1 MNDKSKFK
9 SSNHPLIS
17 AIVPVYNCKNFINR
31 AVKSIQNQNITNI
44 EIILVDDVSTDD
56 TLSVIEDLQKEDQR
70 IKIIKNK
77 KNMGILYSRSIG
89 ALSSKGKY
97 IFSLDNDDMFL
108 DFDVFSTITNIA
120 EEGNFDIVEF
130 RGAMT
135 TRVNVNNII
144 ETRVTDI
151 YFTQKKTNL
160 ILFQPELG
168 DYMLT
173 PLNNYDKYRINIVYF
188 WSKCIKGKIYKKA
201 LNKFGKEKYSRYMTL
216 HEDTVG
222 TFIVLNTA
230 NSYKYIGKYGI
241 YYILRKGSGVYVN
254 NDILHILRETYLV
267 DAVIDFARNTTNFQK
282 LIPNL
287 IFNVLNIK
295 NLEKVINSD
304 NNYKKL
310 IYSCLIRT
318 LKLNFISKISKEKI
332 VDKIKNMNYI
342 DYSIIVKDGQFSNS
356 I

>member
-1 MNDKSKFK
+1 M
-9 SSNHPLIS
+9 
-17 AIVPVYNCKNFINR
+17 
-31 AVKSIQNQNITNI
+31 
-44 EIILVDDVSTDD
+44 E
-56 TLSVIEDLQKEDQR
+56 
-70 IKIIKNK
+70 KI
-77 KNMGILYSRSIG
+77 
-89 ALSSKGKY
+89 
-97 IFSLDNDDMFL
+97 
-108 DFDVFSTITNIA
+108 
-120 EEGNFDIVEF
+120 
-130 RGAMT
+130 
-135 TRVNVNNII
+135 
-144 ETRVTDI
+144 
-151 YFTQKKTNL
+151 
-160 ILFQPELG
+160 
-168 DYMLT
+168 
-173 PLNNYDKYRINIVYF
+173 
-188 WSKCIKGKIYKKA
+188 
-201 LNKFGKEKYSRYMTL
+201 
-216 HEDTVG
+216 
-222 TFIVLNTA
+222 
-230 NSYKYIGKYGI
+230 
-241 YYILRKGSGVYVN
+241 N

>member
-1 MNDKSKFK
+1 
-9 SSNHPLIS
+9 
-17 AIVPVYNCKNFINR
+17 
-31 AVKSIQNQNITNI
+31 
-44 EIILVDDVSTDD
+44 
-56 TLSVIEDLQKEDQR
+56 
-70 IKIIKNK
+70 
-77 KNMGILYSRSIG
+77 
-89 ALSSKGKY
+89 
-97 IFSLDNDDMFL
+97 
-108 DFDVFSTITNIA
+108 
-120 EEGNFDIVEF
+120 
-130 RGAMT
+130 
-135 TRVNVNNII
+135 
-144 ETRVTDI
+144 
-151 YFTQKKTNL
+151 
-160 ILFQPELG
+160 
-168 DYMLT
+168 
-173 PLNNYDKYRINIVYF
+173 
-188 WSKCIKGKIYKKA
+188 
-201 LNKFGKEKYSRYMTL
+201 MTL

-241 YYILRKGSGVYVN
+241 YYIRRKGSGVSIN